1 MLVVEV
7 QVPGRARAV
16 PCVTE
21 DPTLDIG
28 DRLLVEHG
36 GRTAFGVVVRVPLAL
51 PWPEEAAPP
60 GKVVRRARQVD
71 EEREAHIQR
80 RREDWFQVA
89 RQKVAEHGLPMRILR
104 ADPSPSGKRVTF
116 QFVAEGRVDF
126 RALVRDLARTLNAR
140 VELRQIGA
148 RDAALLQGGVGH
160 CGQELC
166 CARWLPGFSSVS
178 MKMAKAQG
186 LPLNPAKISG
196 RCGRLMCCLRFELD
210 DPDAVRGKGARGGRG
225 QQRPQQVRSTAPASP
240 PQEKER
246 RG

>member
-7 QVPGRARAV
+7 QLPGRARAV
-16 PCVTE
+16 PCVTD
-21 DPTLDIG
+21 DPSLDIG
-28 DRLLVEHG
+28 DRLLIDHG
-36 GRTAFGVVVRVPLAL
+36 GRTAFGVVTRVPLEL
-51 PWPEEAAPP
+51 PWDAPP
-60 GKVVRRARQVD
+60 PAGKVVRRARQAD

-210 DPDAVRGKGARGGRG
+210 DPDAVRGGGKRSG
-225 QQRPQQVRSTAPASP
+225 NRQRPQRLRASSPDPRP
-240 PQEKER
+240 PGGKES
-246 RG
+246 

>member
-7 QVPGRARAV
+7 QLPGRARAV
-16 PCVTE
+16 PCVTD
-21 DPTLDIG
+21 DPSLDIG
-28 DRLLVEHG
+28 DRLLIDHG
-36 GRTAFGVVVRVPLAL
+36 GRTAFGVVTRVPLEL
-51 PWPEEAAPP
+51 PWDSPP
-60 GKVVRRARQVD
+60 PAGKVVRRARQAD

-210 DPDAVRGKGARGGRG
+210 DPDAVRGGGKRSG
-225 QQRPQQVRSTAPASP
+225 SRQRPQRLRASSP
-240 PQEKER
+240 EPRPHGKK
-246 RG
+246 GS